1 MINNKHK
8 LYGIIGS
15 SLGHTL
21 SPLIH
26 NYLFKKYQLNC
37 SYTAFESKQSKL
49 KDVVG
54 SIRTLNISGV
64 NITFPYKEEL
74 IPYLDKLDTTVKKTG
89 AVNTIKN
96 SRGILTGYNTDIFGI
111 QKTLQNKLKI
121 NIKGTTVLL
130 LGAGGAAKACLV
142 ELIRQKPNEI
152 IVANRDISKAKNM
165 INKVNSLKTNSDI
178 KTVNIKNINDL
189 DKKEPLALLINS
201 TSANFSFLTGIIKIL
216 SKRNLF
222 SNTKIFDLN
231 YGERAIPKNNQKFPN
246 QYVDGLYML
255 TTQAAASFKIWTGI
269 NVEPDDI
276 YKYIVKKLRDYKY
289 A

>member
-1 MINNKHK
+1 MVNSKHK
-8 LYGIIGS
+8 LYGIIGN

-26 NYLFKKYQLNC
+26 NYLFKKYKLD
-37 SYTAFESKQSKL
+37 STYSTFESTQSKL
-49 KDVVG
+49 KDVVMG
-54 SIRTLNISGV
+54 IRALNISGLNV
-64 NITFPYKEEL
+64 TFPYKEKI
-74 IPYLDKLDTTVKKTG
+74 IPYLDKLDISAQTTG

-96 SRGILTGYNTDIFGI
+96 SRGKLTGYNTDIFGI

-121 NIKGTTVLL
+121 DIKGKAVLL
-130 LGAGGAAKACLV
+130 LGAGGAARACLV
-142 ELIRQKPNEI
+142 ELIRQKPNKI

-165 INKVNSLKTNSDI
+165 VNKVNRLKTNSDI

-201 TSANFSFLTGIIKIL
+201 TSANFSFLIGFIKVL
-216 SKRNLF
+216 SKKGFLNK
-222 SNTKIFDLN
+222 TKIFDLN
-231 YGERAIPKNNQKFPN
+231 YGERAIPKNYQKFPN

-255 TTQAAASFKIWTGI
+255 TAQAAASFNIWTGI

-276 YKYIVKKLRDYKY
+276 YKYIARKITG
-289 A
+289 